1 LIWIKPIPMNLSNK
15 SNPLLQVEDLDVT
28 FVDEK
33 GSLQAL
39 REIKFSIEREQFICV
54 VGPSG
59 SGKSTLI
66 RVLAGLLQPTTGEV
80 ILEGNK
86 LTRPRQGVGIV
97 FQKAN
102 LMPWRSVSRNIALPL
117 EIQKIPS
124 SEIGKRTEELID
136 LVGLTGFGD
145 WLPRDLSGG
154 MLQRVAIA
162 RSLIQDPELLLLDE
176 PFGALDAL
184 TREKMGAELLRIWRA
199 RKKTVIMITHD
210 IQEAVFLA
218 DRVLAIS
225 PQPGN
230 IRLDLQIDLDR
241 PRKEEDRFSS
251 SFVKLTQQL
260 REAIK

>member
-1 LIWIKPIPMNLSNK
+1 MTSSNK
-15 SNPLLQVEDLDVT
+15 TKPLLEVKNLGVT
-28 FVDEK
+28 FVDDK

-39 REIKFSIEREQFICV
+39 KEINFSVEREQFICV

-66 RVLAGLLQPTTGEV
+66 RVLAGLLEPTSGEV
-80 ILEGNK
+80 ILDGSA

-102 LMPWRSVSRNIALPL
+102 LMPWRSVMRNITLPL
-117 EIQKIPS
+117 EIQQIPPL
-124 SEIGKRTEELID
+124 EAKERGQELID
-136 LVGLTGFGD
+136 LVGLSGFEH
-145 WLPRDLSGG
+145 WLPQDLSGG

-162 RSLIQDPELLLLDE
+162 RSLIQDPDLLLLDE

-184 TREKMGAELLRIWRA
+184 TREKMGVELLRIWGA

-230 IRLDLQIDLDR
+230 LRLDLKIDLER
-241 PRKEEDRFSS
+241 PRQEDSRFSPG
-251 SFVKLTQQL
+251 FVKLTKKL
-260 REAIK
+260 RKAIK

>member
-1 LIWIKPIPMNLSNK
+1 MNSANK
-15 SNPLLQVEDLDVT
+15 QPLLEVKDLGVT
-28 FVDEK
+28 FTDEK

-39 REIKFSIEREQFICV
+39 DQINFSIDREQFVCV

-66 RVLAGLLQPTTGEV
+66 RVLAGLLTPTKGEV
-80 ILEGNK
+80 ILDGIPVKE
-86 LTRPRQGVGIV
+86 PRLGVGIV

-102 LMPWRSVSRNIALPL
+102 LMPWRTVLRNITLPL
-117 EIQKIPS
+117 EINRFDQR
-124 SEIGKRTEELID
+124 EAAKRARELID
-136 LVGLTGFGD
+136 LVGLSGFED
-145 WLPRDLSGG
+145 WLPQDLSGG

-162 RSLIQDPELLLLDE
+162 RSLIHEPDLLLLDE

-184 TREKMGAELLRIWRA
+184 TREKMGTELLRVWRA

-210 IQEAVFLA
+210 ISEAVFLA

-230 IRLDLQIDLDR
+230 LRLDLPIPLKR
-241 PRKEEDRFSS
+241 PRIEEDRFSPD
-251 SFVKLTQQL
+251 FVSLTHQL
-260 REAIK
+260 RQAIK

>member
-1 LIWIKPIPMNLSNK
+1 MISANNS
-15 SNPLLQVEDLDVT
+15 PLLEVKDLEVT
-28 FVDEK
+28 FTDEK

-39 REIKFSIEREQFICV
+39 SQINFSVDREQFICV

-66 RVLAGLLQPTTGEV
+66 RVLAGLLSPTEGEV
-80 ILEGNK
+80 LLDGTL
-86 LTRPRQGVGIV
+86 LTEPRQGVGIV

-102 LMPWRSVSRNIALPL
+102 LMPWRSVLRNITLPL
-117 EIQKIPS
+117 EINHIPRI
-124 SEIGKRTEELID
+124 EADERAAELIE
-136 LVGLTGFGD
+136 LVGLKGFED
-145 WLPRDLSGG
+145 WLPHDLSGG
-154 MLQRVAIA
+154 MLQRVAIV
-162 RSLIQDPELLLLDE
+162 RSLIQDPDLLLLDE

-184 TREKMGAELLRIWRA
+184 TREKMGTELLRVWRA

-210 IQEAVFLA
+210 ISEAVFLA

-230 IRLDLQIDLDR
+230 IRLDLEIDLQR
-241 PRKEEDRFSS
+241 PRQEQDRFSPE
-251 SFVKLTQQL
+251 FVVFTQQL

>member
-1 LIWIKPIPMNLSNK
+1 MNSANK
-15 SNPLLQVEDLDVT
+15 STPLLQVKDLDVT

-39 REIKFSIEREQFICV
+39 REINFSIEREQFICV

-66 RVLAGLLQPTTGEV
+66 RVLAGLLQPTSGEV
-80 ILEGNK
+80 ILEGIK

-117 EIQKIPS
+117 EIQNNPAP
-124 SEIGKRTEELID
+124 EIEERTQELIN
-136 LVGLTGFGD
+136 LVGLTGFED

-184 TREKMGAELLRIWRA
+184 TREKMGTELLRIWRA

-210 IQEAVFLA
+210 IPEAVFLA

-230 IRLDLQIDLDR
+230 IRLDLQVNLDR
-241 PRKEEDRFSS
+241 PRKEEDRFSPG
-251 SFVKLTQQL
+251 FVKITKQL

>member
-1 LIWIKPIPMNLSNK
+1 MNSAN
-15 SNPLLQVEDLDVT
+15 NPPLLEVKNLGVT
-28 FVDEK
+28 FTDDK

-39 REIKFSIEREQFICV
+39 NQINFSVDREQFICV

-66 RVLAGLLQPTTGEV
+66 RVLAGLLTPTAGDV
-80 ILEGNK
+80 ILDGTPINE
-86 LTRPRQGVGIV
+86 PRQGVGIV

-102 LMPWRSVSRNIALPL
+102 LMPWRSVLRNITLPL
-117 EIQKIPS
+117 EISHIPQ
-124 SEIGKRTEELID
+124 TEADERAAELIE
-136 LVGLTGFGD
+136 LVGLTGFED
-145 WLPRDLSGG
+145 WLPHDLSGG

-162 RSLIQDPELLLLDE
+162 RSLIQDPDLLLLDE

-184 TREKMGAELLRIWRA
+184 TREKMGAELLRIWRV

-210 IQEAVFLA
+210 ISEAVFLA

-230 IRLDLQIDLDR
+230 LRLDLEIGLIR
-241 PRKEEDRFSS
+241 PRKEEDRFLPE
-251 SFVKLTQQL
+251 FVSLNQQL
-260 REAIK
+260 RKAIS

>member
-1 LIWIKPIPMNLSNK
+1 MTLAANQFT
-15 SNPLLQVEDLDVT
+15 LLEVKKLGVT
-28 FVDEK
+28 YTDEK
-33 GSLQAL
+33 GSLQAIN
-39 REIKFSIEREQFICV
+39 EISFSVKREQFICV

-66 RVLAGLLQPTTGEV
+66 RVLAGLLPQTTGEV
-80 ILEGNK
+80 YLDGTPINQ
-86 LTRPRQGVGIV
+86 PRRGVGIV

-102 LMPWRSVSRNIALPL
+102 LMPWRTVLRNITLPL
-117 EIQKIPS
+117 EILHIPEQEANS
-124 SEIGKRTEELID
+124 RAMDLID
-136 LVGLTGFGD
+136 LVGLSGFED
-145 WLPRDLSGG
+145 WLPQDLSGG

-162 RSLIQDPELLLLDE
+162 RSLVQDPELLLLDE

-210 IQEAVFLA
+210 ISEAVFLA

-230 IRLDLQIDLDR
+230 LRLDLEVNIER
-241 PRKEEDRFSS
+241 PRQEGDRFSPG
-251 SFVKLTQQL
+251 FVALTHQL
-260 REAIK
+260 RKAIE

>member
-1 LIWIKPIPMNLSNK
+1 MISANK
-15 SNPLLQVEDLDVT
+15 SDPILEVKDLDVT
-28 FVDEK
+28 FIDAK

-39 REIKFSIEREQFICV
+39 RDINFSVTREQFICV

-66 RVLAGLLQPTTGEV
+66 RVLAGLLQPTSGEV
-80 ILEGNK
+80 ILDGDK
-86 LTRPRQGVGIV
+86 LLNPRPGVGIV

-102 LMPWRSVSRNIALPL
+102 LMPWRSVSRNISLPL
-117 EIQKIPS
+117 EIQNSPNN
-124 SEIGKRTEELID
+124 EIQTLTQELID
-136 LVGLTGFGD
+136 LVGLTGFED

-184 TREKMGAELLRIWRA
+184 TREKMGTELLRIWRA

-210 IQEAVFLA
+210 IPEAVYLA

-230 IRLDLQIDLDR
+230 IRLDLKIDLNR
-241 PRKEEDRFSS
+241 PRQESDRFSS
-251 SFVKLTQQL
+251 EFVSFTQQL

>member
-1 LIWIKPIPMNLSNK
+1 MNLIND
-15 SNPLLQVEDLDVT
+15 SNPFLQVIDLGVN
-28 FVDEK
+28 FIDEK

-39 REIKFSIEREQFICV
+39 EEVNFSVDREQFVCV

-59 SGKSTLI
+59 SGKSTLV
-66 RVLAGLLQPTTGEV
+66 RVLAGLLSPSSGEV
-80 ILEGNK
+80 ILDG
-86 LTRPRQGVGIV
+86 TRITSPRQGVGIV

-102 LMPWRSVSRNIALPL
+102 LMPWRSVTRNITLPL
-117 EIQKIPS
+117 EIQNTPPD
-124 SEIGKRTEELID
+124 EAAERTQQLID
-136 LVGLTGFGD
+136 LVGLTGFED

-162 RSLIQDPELLLLDE
+162 RSLVQDPELLLLDE

-184 TREKMGAELLRIWRA
+184 TREKMGTELLRIWGA

-210 IQEAVFLA
+210 ISEAVFLA

-230 IRLDLQIDLDR
+230 ISLDLKINLDR
-241 PRKEEDRFSS
+241 PREEGDRFTPE
-251 SFVKLTQQL
+251 FVSLSQQL

>member
-1 LIWIKPIPMNLSNK
+1 MNSANN
-15 SNPLLQVEDLDVT
+15 SPLLEVQDLGVT
-28 FVDEK
+28 FTDEK

-39 REIKFSIEREQFICV
+39 TDINFSIDREQFVCV

-66 RVLAGLLQPTTGEV
+66 RVLAGLLAPTSGRVTLDGIPVE
-80 ILEGNK
+80 E
-86 LTRPRQGVGIV
+86 PRLGVGIV

-102 LMPWRSVSRNIALPL
+102 LMPWRSVLRNITLPL
-117 EIQKIPS
+117 EIDNVPPH
-124 SEIGKRTEELID
+124 EAENRARDLID
-136 LVGLTGFGD
+136 LVGLSSFED
-145 WLPRDLSGG
+145 WLPHDLSGG

-162 RSLIQDPELLLLDE
+162 RSLIHEPDLLLLDE

-199 RKKTVIMITHD
+199 KKKTVIMITHD
-210 IQEAVFLA
+210 ISEAVFLA

-230 IRLDLQIDLDR
+230 IRLDLEISLNR
-241 PRKEEDRFSS
+241 PRQEEDRFSPA
-251 SFVKLTQQL
+251 FVDLTQKL
-260 REAIK
+260 RQAIQ

>member
-1 LIWIKPIPMNLSNK
+1 MNSSN
-15 SNPLLQVEDLDVT
+15 NQPLLEVKDLGVT
-28 FVDEK
+28 FTDDK

-39 REIKFSIEREQFICV
+39 TQINFSIEREQFVCV

-66 RVLAGLLQPTTGEV
+66 RVLAGLLEPTFGKVTLDGSPV
-80 ILEGNK
+80 IE
-86 LTRPRQGVGIV
+86 PRLGVGIV

-102 LMPWRSVSRNIALPL
+102 LMPWRSVLRNITLPL
-117 EIQKIPS
+117 EIS
-124 SEIGKRTEELID
+124 RTDPEEAADRARELID
-136 LVGLTGFGD
+136 LVGLTGFED
-145 WLPRDLSGG
+145 WLPQDLSGG

-162 RSLIQDPELLLLDE
+162 RSLIHDPDLLLLDE

-184 TREKMGAELLRIWRA
+184 TREKMGAELLRIWRV

-210 IQEAVFLA
+210 ISEAVYLA

-230 IRLDLQIDLDR
+230 LRLDLKISLNR
-241 PRKEEDRFSS
+241 PRAEEDRFSPE
-251 SFVKLTQQL
+251 FVNLTHQL
-260 REAIK
+260 RQAIQ

>member
-1 LIWIKPIPMNLSNK
+1 MNSSNN
-15 SNPLLQVEDLDVT
+15 NPLLEVKDLSVT
-28 FVDEK
+28 FTDEK

-39 REIKFSIEREQFICV
+39 NQINFSVDREQFICV

-66 RVLAGLLQPTTGEV
+66 RVLAGLLAPSAGEV
-80 ILEGNK
+80 ILDGMPINE
-86 LTRPRQGVGIV
+86 PRQGVGIV

-102 LMPWRSVSRNIALPL
+102 LMPWRSVLSNITLPL
-117 EIQKIPS
+117 EINHIPQ
-124 SEIGKRTEELID
+124 SEANERAAELIE
-136 LVGLTGFGD
+136 LVGLAGFEN
-145 WLPRDLSGG
+145 WLPHDLSGG
-154 MLQRVAIA
+154 MMQRVAIA
-162 RSLIQDPELLLLDE
+162 RSLIQDPDLLLLDE

-184 TREKMGAELLRIWRA
+184 TREKMGIELLRVWRA

-210 IQEAVFLA
+210 ISEAVFLA

-230 IRLDLQIDLDR
+230 LRLDLKIKLDR
-241 PRKEEDRFSS
+241 PRQEDNRFSPE
-251 SFVKLTQQL
+251 FVKFTQEL

>member
-1 LIWIKPIPMNLSNK
+1 MTSSNK
-15 SNPLLQVEDLDVT
+15 TKPLLEVKNLGVT
-28 FVDEK
+28 FVDDK

-39 REIKFSIEREQFICV
+39 KEINFSVEREQFICV

-66 RVLAGLLQPTTGEV
+66 RVLAGLLEPTSGEV
-80 ILEGNK
+80 ILDGSA

-102 LMPWRSVSRNIALPL
+102 LMPWRSVMRNITLPL
-117 EIQKIPS
+117 EIQQIPPL
-124 SEIGKRTEELID
+124 EAKERGQELID
-136 LVGLTGFGD
+136 LVGLSGFEH
-145 WLPRDLSGG
+145 WLPQDLSGG

-162 RSLIQDPELLLLDE
+162 RSLIQDPDLLLLDE

-184 TREKMGAELLRIWRA
+184 TREKMGVELLRIWGA

-230 IRLDLQIDLDR
+230 LRLDLKIDLER
-241 PRKEEDRFSS
+241 PRQEDSRFSPG
-251 SFVKLTQQL
+251 FVKLTKKL

>member
-1 LIWIKPIPMNLSNK
+1 MNSAN
-15 SNPLLQVEDLDVT
+15 NHPLLEVRDLEVT
-28 FVDEK
+28 FTDEK

-39 REIKFSIEREQFICV
+39 TQINFSIDREQFVCV

-66 RVLAGLLQPTTGEV
+66 RVLAGLLEPTS
-80 ILEGNK
+80 GNVT
-86 LTRPRQGVGIV
+86 LDGIPVTEPRLGVGIV

-102 LMPWRSVSRNIALPL
+102 LMPWRSVLRNITLPL
-117 EIQKIPS
+117 EIIHIDP
-124 SEIGKRTEELID
+124 EEAASRAQDLVD
-136 LVGLTGFGD
+136 LVGLSGFED
-145 WLPRDLSGG
+145 WLPQDLSGG

-162 RSLIQDPELLLLDE
+162 RSLIRDPDLLLLDE

-184 TREKMGAELLRIWRA
+184 TREKMGTELLRVWRA

-210 IQEAVFLA
+210 ISEAVFLA

-230 IRLDLQIDLDR
+230 VRLDLTIPLKR
-241 PRKEEDRFSS
+241 PRAEEDRFSPD
-251 SFVKLTQQL
+251 FVDLTHQL
-260 REAIK
+260 RQAIK

>member
-1 LIWIKPIPMNLSNK
+1 MNSAN
-15 SNPLLQVEDLDVT
+15 NHPLLEVKDLGVT
-28 FVDEK
+28 FTDDK

-39 REIKFSIEREQFICV
+39 SEITFSIEREQFVCV

-66 RVLAGLLQPTTGEV
+66 RVLAGLLRPTSGEV
-80 ILEGNK
+80 TLDGSHVTE
-86 LTRPRQGVGIV
+86 PRLGVGIV

-102 LMPWRSVSRNIALPL
+102 LMPWRSVLRNITLPL
-117 EIQKIPS
+117 EINHIDPDQAVS
-124 SEIGKRTEELID
+124 LARELID
-136 LVGLTGFGD
+136 LVGLTGFED
-145 WLPRDLSGG
+145 WLPQDLSGG

-162 RSLIQDPELLLLDE
+162 RSLIHDPDLLLLDE

-184 TREKMGAELLRIWRA
+184 TREKMGAELLRIWSV

-210 IQEAVFLA
+210 ISEAVYLA

-230 IRLDLQIDLDR
+230 LRLDLDIPIKR
-241 PRKEEDRFSS
+241 PRAEEDRFSQE
-251 SFVKLTQQL
+251 FVALTHKLRQ
-260 REAIK
+260 AIM

>member
-1 LIWIKPIPMNLSNK
+1 MSSSN
-15 SNPLLQVEDLDVT
+15 NHPLLEVKDLGVT
-28 FVDEK
+28 FTDDK

-39 REIKFSIEREQFICV
+39 NQINFSIDPEQFVCV

-66 RVLAGLLQPTTGEV
+66 RVLAGLLKPTSGEV
-80 ILEGNK
+80 TLDGIPVRE
-86 LTRPRQGVGIV
+86 PRLGVGIV

-102 LMPWRSVSRNIALPL
+102 LMPWRSVLRNITLPL
-117 EIQKIPS
+117 EINQIDPEEATS
-124 SEIGKRTEELID
+124 RARELID
-136 LVGLTGFGD
+136 LVGLSGFED
-145 WLPRDLSGG
+145 WLPQDLSGG

-162 RSLIQDPELLLLDE
+162 RSLIHDPDLLLLDE

-184 TREKMGAELLRIWRA
+184 TREKMGAELLRIWRV

-210 IQEAVFLA
+210 ISEAVYLA

-230 IRLDLQIDLDR
+230 LRLDLEIPLNR
-241 PRKEEDRFSS
+241 PRTEEDRFSPE
-251 SFVKLTQQL
+251 FVTLTHQL
-260 REAIK
+260 RQAIK